1 MAKDPAFLFYPGDY
15 VSGTMHLDF
24 ECKGAYM
31 DLLMLQFQKG
41 HMSSHMIKQVLG
53 HKYEHIWPLINDK
66 FQEDDGKFWNERLRV
81 EKEKRAKFCKS
92 RKDNRNK
99 ANDMLPHMSSHM
111 ENENS
116 IVLKQVKH
124 SGNGKSKKQ
133 FSGNFKAQGEE
144 LYASKFNGRSIESDE
159 S

>member
-41 HMSSHMIKQVLG
+41 HMSLHMIKQVLG

-66 FQEDDGKFWNERLRV
+66 FQEEDGKFWNERLRI

-99 ANDMLPHMSSHM
+99 ANDMLSHMSSHM
-111 ENENS
+111 ENENDN
-116 IVLKQVKH
+116 VLNQVKQ
-124 SGNGKSKKQ
+124 GKNGKPKKQ

-144 LYASKFNGRSIESDE
+144 LYASKFSNGSSDE
-159 S
+159 AI